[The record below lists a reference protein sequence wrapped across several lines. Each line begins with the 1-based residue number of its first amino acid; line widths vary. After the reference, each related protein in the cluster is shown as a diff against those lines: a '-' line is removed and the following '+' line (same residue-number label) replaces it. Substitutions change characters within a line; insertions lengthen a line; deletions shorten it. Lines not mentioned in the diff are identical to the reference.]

1 MELIEYLGK
10 DARCLRPSGSCLS
23 QKINDDQVI
32 EYYQLRLNDLEPVP
46 AIYVYPVKKKEP
58 LPVVI
63 YLHSHGGDFSL
74 GKSELL
80 EGASYFV
87 EPSFAKTLTSM

>member
-1 MELIEYLGK
+1 MI
-10 DARCLRPSGSCLS
+10 
-23 QKINDDQVI
+23 
-32 EYYQLRLNDLEPVP
+32 LNDLEPVS

-58 LPVVI
+58 LPAVI

-80 EGASYFV
+80 AGASYFV
-87 EPSFAKTLTSM
+87 EPSFAKALTSMGYGVWSIDA